1 MKMRPIETLLGK
13 NNLCRPPRSTV
24 TESERSTEE
33 FDSESMRYLSYV
45 LYPLCIGGAVYSLV
59 YVPHKSWW
67 SWTIQSVVN
76 GVYAFGFLF
85 MLPQLFVNYKVSKF
99 MFFTVELW
107 MKVYNICST

>member
-1 MKMRPIETLLGK
+1 M
-13 NNLCRPPRSTV
+13 
-24 TESERSTEE
+24 TESEKSTEE

-85 MLPQLFVNYKVSKF
+85 MLPQLFVNYKVRRSLVSLACHRDF
-99 MFFTVELW
+99 VVHVVVFLYLDIYSFGYL
-107 MKVYNICST
+107 